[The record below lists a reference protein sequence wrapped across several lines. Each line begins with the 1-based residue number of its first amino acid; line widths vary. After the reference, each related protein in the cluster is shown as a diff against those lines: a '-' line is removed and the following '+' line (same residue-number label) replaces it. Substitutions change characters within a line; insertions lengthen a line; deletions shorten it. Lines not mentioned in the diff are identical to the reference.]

1 MSFELRDRDLL
12 GRIGRITVK
21 GKTLETPAFMPVV
34 NPLIETI
41 LPRKLKDEFGC
52 EIIITN
58 SYIIRNHFKD
68 IPNLELHKLLDYD
81 GVVMTDSGA
90 YQILVYGEVEVTQP
104 EIIDWQKQIGSDISV
119 ILDIPT
125 GWDVP
130 RETVEYT
137 VDETLKRAEAAL
149 PLIEDSP
156 NLWVGPIQGGKH
168 LDLVARSAKLV
179 GEMPFDVHA
188 LGSPTEVMERY
199 MYPVLVDMAMTAKLN
214 APVERPIHLFGAG
227 HPNIFAMS
235 VAMGYD
241 LFDSAAY
248 ALFAKDE
255 RYLTNRGTYLFK
267 GLQYLPCSCPICRN
281 RSPEDLRVLPKGER
295 QRLIAEHNMHVTMA
309 EIETVKQAITEG
321 SLWDLV
327 ETRAKGHAQMT
338 AALKTL
344 SKYSKYLEEGS
355 PGFKG
360 KGVFYYDYHSLAKP
374 EVIRYKRRLLEN
386 YQKPAD
392 KEMHVLLTE
401 PTRKPFNKNQGFRK
415 LKKHLEEYNDR
426 ISYSFMAAPYGL
438 IPEYLA
444 ETYPTSQYQ
453 MAKPLDHETIDY
465 TVTSIIEYLERHP
478 MKNTVIVYG
487 DTQLDNELIK
497 RLSGKYPTI
506 PSDELGDNETAEKL
520 VTLLNKIENI
530 R

>member
-41 LPRKLKDEFGC
+41 LPNRLKKEFDC
-52 EIIITN
+52 DILITN
-58 SYIIRNHFKD
+58 SYIIRNHFQEV
-68 IPNLELHKLLDYD
+68 PNLELHKLLDYN

-90 YQILVYGEVEVTQP
+90 YQILVYGEVDVTQP
-104 EIIDWQKQIGSDISV
+104 EIINWQKQIGSDISV

-137 VDETLKRAEAAL
+137 VEETLKRAEQAL
-149 PLIEDSP
+149 PLIEDTP

-168 LDLVARSAKLV
+168 LDLVAQSAKRI
-179 GEMPFDVHA
+179 GEMPFDIHA

-214 APVERPIHLFGAG
+214 APIERPIHLFGAG
-227 HPNIFAMS
+227 HPNILAMS

-255 RYLTNRGTYLFK
+255 RYLTNRGTYIFK
-267 GLQYLPCSCPICRN
+267 DLQYLPCGCPICRN
-281 RSPEDLRVLPKGER
+281 RSPEDLRDLPQHKR
-295 QRLIAEHNMHVTMA
+295 QQLIAEHNLHVTMA
-309 EIETVKQAITEG
+309 EMETIKQAIYEG
-321 SLWDLV
+321 TLWDLV

-338 AALKTL
+338 SALKSL

-355 PGFKG
+355 PNFKG

-374 EVIRYKRRLLEN
+374 EVTRYQRKLIEN
-386 YQKPAD
+386 YRAPEQKD
-392 KEMHVLLTE
+392 IRVVLTT
-401 PTRKPFNKNQGFRK
+401 PVKKPYSRSQGFKK
-415 LKKHLEEYNDR
+415 LKKQIKELNKR
-426 ISYSFMAAPYGL
+426 IDYCFIAAPYGL
-438 IPEYLA
+438 IPEHLA

-453 MAKPLDHETIDY
+453 IAEPYDNETIQH
-465 TVTSIIEYLERHP
+465 TVANIIEYLE
-478 MKNTVIVYG
+478 KNPLKTIIAYR
-487 DTQLDNELIK
+487 DTPLDQELIK
-497 RLSGKYPTI
+497 QLEGKYPAI
-506 PSDELGDNETAEKL
+506 LIEELGDTES
-520 VTLLNKIENI
+520 IEAILKQLTIN
-530 R
+530 

>member
-34 NPLIETI
+34 NPMIQTI
-41 LPRKLKDEFGC
+41 APKRLKHEFGC
-52 EIIITN
+52 DILITN
-58 SYIIRNHFKD
+58 SYIIRNHFRSVPD
-68 IPNLELHKLLDYD
+68 LELHNLLDYD

-104 EIIDWQKQIGSDISV
+104 EIIDWQKKIGSDISV

-137 VDETLKRAEAAL
+137 VEETLRRAEAAL
-149 PLIEDSP
+149 PLIKDTP

-168 LDLVARSAKLV
+168 LDLVAKSAKKI
-179 GEMPFDVHA
+179 GEMPFDIHA

-214 APVERPIHLFGAG
+214 APIERPIHLFGAG

-255 RYLTNRGTYLFK
+255 RYLTTRGTVLFEN
-267 GLQYLPCSCPICRN
+267 LQYLPCSCPICRT
-281 RSPEDLRVLPKGER
+281 RSPEDLRAMSHGER
-295 QRLIAEHNMHVTMA
+295 KQLIAEHNLHVTMA
-309 EIETVKQAITEG
+309 EMETVKQAIVEG
-321 SLWDLV
+321 TLWDLV
-327 ETRAKGHAQMT
+327 ETRAKGHAEMT
-338 AALKTL
+338 SALKTL
-344 SKYSKYLEEGS
+344 SKYGKYLEESS

-360 KGVFYYDYHSLAKP
+360 KGVFYYDYHSLVKP
-374 EVIRYKRRLLEN
+374 EVIRHQRKLLDNYGKPEN
-386 YQKPAD
+386 KDIQ
-392 KEMHVLLTE
+392 VLLTASS
-401 PTRKPFNKNQGFRK
+401 RKPFNQSSDFKK
-415 LKKHLEEYNDR
+415 LKRQTAGFNDR
-426 ISYSFMAAPYGL
+426 IHYCFIAAPYGL

-453 MAKPLDHETIDY
+453 SSEPLDYETIQH
-465 TVTSIIEYLERHP
+465 TISNILEYLEKHP
-478 MKNTVIVYG
+478 LRNTVVVYS
-487 DTQLDNELIK
+487 DNPLDMELVN
-497 RLSGKYPTI
+497 RLNGKYPILLIEEMGVEETTNRLL
-506 PSDELGDNETAEKL
+506 ELLKTF
-520 VTLLNKIENI
+520 
-530 R
+530 

>member
-1 MSFELRDRDLL
+1 MSFEVRDRDLL

-41 LPRKLKDEFGC
+41 SPKKLLEEFGC
-52 EIIITN
+52 DIIITN

-68 IPNLELHKLLDYD
+68 VPNLDVHRLLDYD

-104 EIIDWQKQIGSDISV
+104 EIIEWQKKINSDISV

-137 VDETLKRAEAAL
+137 VEETLRRAEAAL
-149 PLIEDSP
+149 PLIKDSP

-168 LDLVARSAKLV
+168 LDLVAKSAKLV
-179 GEMPFDVHA
+179 GKMPFDVHA

-255 RYLTNRGTYLFK
+255 RYLTNRGTYIFK
-267 GLQYLPCSCPICRN
+267 DLLYMPCSCPVCRN
-281 RSPEDLRVLPKGER
+281 RSPEDLGDLPQEER
-295 QRLIAEHNMHVTMA
+295 QALIAEHNMHVTMA
-309 EIETVKQAITEG
+309 EIETVKQAIVEG

-327 ETRAKGHAQMT
+327 ETRAKGHAEMT
-338 AALKTL
+338 SALNTL
-344 SKYSKYLEEGS
+344 SKYDKYLEEGS

-374 EVIRYKRRLLEN
+374 EVIRYQRRLINN
-386 YQKPAD
+386 YRKPMNKD
-392 KEMHVLLTE
+392 IHLLLTA
-401 PTRKPFNKNQGFRK
+401 PPRKPYSSNQGFRK
-415 LKKHLEEYNDR
+415 LKKQLDGYNDCVHYCF
-426 ISYSFMAAPYGL
+426 IAAPYGV
-438 IPEYLA
+438 IPEHLA

-453 MAKPLDHETIDY
+453 IAEPLDYETIQH
-465 TVTSIIEYLERHP
+465 TVNNILEYLE
-478 MKNTVIVYG
+478 KNPLKHTVILYR
-487 DTQLDNELIK
+487 DTQLDNELVK
-497 RLSGKYPTI
+497 RLDGRYPSI
-506 PSDELGDNETAEKL
+506 QIEELGEPETAEKL
-520 VTLLNKIENI
+520 LNLLKTIE
-530 R
+530 

>member
-1 MSFELRDRDLL
+1 MSFEVRDRDLL

-41 LPRKLKDEFGC
+41 APKRLREEFGC
-52 EIIITN
+52 EILITN
-58 SYIIRNHFKD
+58 SYIIRNHFRD
-68 IPNLELHKLLDYD
+68 VPDLDVHRLLDYD

-104 EIIDWQKQIGSDISV
+104 EIIEWQKQIGSDIGV

-137 VDETLKRAEAAL
+137 VDETLRRAEAAL

-168 LDLVARSAKLV
+168 LDLVAKSARLV

-255 RYLTNRGTYLFK
+255 RYLTNRGTYIFK
-267 GLQYLPCSCPICRN
+267 DLQYLPCGCPVCRN
-281 RSPEDLRVLPKGER
+281 RSPEDIRDLPKEER
-295 QRLIAEHNMHVTMA
+295 QTLIAEHNMHATMA
-309 EIETVKQAITEG
+309 EMETVKQAIAEG

-327 ETRAKGHAQMT
+327 ETRAKGHAEMT
-338 AALKTL
+338 SALNTL
-344 SKYSKYLEEGS
+344 SKYGKYLEEGS

-374 EVIRYKRRLLEN
+374 EVIRYQRRLINN
-386 YQKPAD
+386 Y
-392 KEMHVLLTE
+392 
-401 PTRKPFNKNQGFRK
+401 RKPRNKDIHLLMTSPQRKPYSSNLGFRK
-415 LKKHLEEYNDR
+415 LKKQLEAYNDR
-426 ISYSFMAAPYGL
+426 VHYCFIAAPYGV

-444 ETYPTSQYQ
+444 DTYPTSQYQ
-453 MAKPLDHETIDY
+453 IAEPLDYETIQH
-465 TVTSIIEYLERHP
+465 TVNNILEYLE
-478 MKNTVIVYG
+478 KNPLKHTVILYR
-487 DTQLDNELIK
+487 DTQLDNELVKQLDGRTHSIK
-497 RLSGKYPTI
+497 I
-506 PSDELGDNETAEKL
+506 EELGEPETAEKL
-520 VTLLNKIENI
+520 LSLLKSIE
-530 R
+530 

>member
-41 LPRKLKDEFGC
+41 LPNRLRKEFGC
-52 EIIITN
+52 DILITN
-58 SYIIRNHFKD
+58 SYIIRNHFQD
-68 IPNLELHKLLDYD
+68 VPDLELHKLLDFD

-104 EIIDWQKQIGSDISV
+104 EIIDWQKKIGSDISV

-137 VDETLKRAEAAL
+137 VEETLKRAEAAL
-149 PLIEDSP
+149 PLIEDTP

-168 LDLVARSAKLV
+168 LDLVAKSAKKI

-214 APVERPIHLFGAG
+214 APIERPIHLFGAG

-267 GLQYLPCSCPICRN
+267 DLQYLPCGCPICRN
-281 RSPEDLRVLPKGER
+281 RSPEDLRDMPQHER
-295 QRLIAEHNMHVTMA
+295 QRLIAEHNLHVTMA
-309 EIETVKQAITEG
+309 EMQTVKQAIYEG

-327 ETRAKGHAQMT
+327 ETRAKGHAEMT
-338 AALKTL
+338 SALKTL

-360 KGVFYYDYHSLAKP
+360 KGIFYYDYHSLAKP
-374 EVIRYKRRLLEN
+374 EVIRYQRKLVEN
-386 YQKPAD
+386 YRKPANKD
-392 KEMHVLLTE
+392 TRILLTT
-401 PTRKPFNKNQGFRK
+401 PNRKPYSRNQGFKK
-415 LKKHLEEYNDR
+415 LKKELKEYSDR
-426 ISYSFMAAPYGL
+426 VEYCFIAAPYGL
-438 IPEYLA
+438 IPENLA

-453 MAKPLDHETIDY
+453 IAEPLDYETIQH
-465 TVTSIIEYLERHP
+465 TVGNIIEYLEKHP
-478 MKNTVIVYG
+478 AKTIIAYK
-487 DTQLDNELIK
+487 DTPLDHELIK
-497 RLSGKYPTI
+497 QLNGKYPAVLINEIDNDAKEAILKQLNTI
-506 PSDELGDNETAEKL
+506 
-520 VTLLNKIENI
+520 
-530 R
+530 

>member
-21 GKTLETPAFMPVV
+21 GKNLETPAFMPVV

-41 LPRKLKDEFGC
+41 LPRKLKEEFGC

-68 IPNLELHKLLDYD
+68 TSNLELHNLLDYD

-90 YQILVYGEVEVTQP
+90 YQILVYGDVEVTQP
-104 EIIDWQKQIGSDISV
+104 EIIEWQKQIGSDISV

-137 VDETLKRAEAAL
+137 VEETLRRAKAAL
-149 PLIEDSP
+149 PLIEDTP

-168 LDLVARSAKLV
+168 LDLVAESAKRI
-179 GEMPFDVHA
+179 GEMPFDIHA

-214 APVERPIHLFGAG
+214 APIERPIHLFGAG

-255 RYLTNRGTYLFK
+255 RYLTNRGTYIFK
-267 GLQYLPCSCPICRN
+267 DLQYLPCSCPICRN
-281 RSPEDLRVLPKGER
+281 RSPEDLRDRSKGER
-295 QRLIAEHNMHVTMA
+295 QQLIAEHNMHVTMA
-309 EIETVKQAITEG
+309 EMEIVKQAITEG

-327 ETRAKGHAQMT
+327 ETRAKGHAQMM

-344 SKYSKYLEEGS
+344 EKYSKYLEEGS

-360 KGVFYYDYHSLAKP
+360 KGVFYYDYHSLSKP
-374 EVIRYKRRLLEN
+374 EVIRYNKKLLEN
-386 YQKPAD
+386 YQRPTEKD
-392 KEMHVLLTE
+392 IQVLLTA
-401 PTRKPFNKNQGFRK
+401 PPRKPFNKNQGFRK
-415 LKKHLEEYNDR
+415 LKKQTVEFNDR
-426 ISYSFMAAPYGL
+426 IHYCFMAAPYGL

-453 MAKPLDHETIDY
+453 IAEPLDYETVQH
-465 TVTSIIEYLERHP
+465 TVDAIMEYLEKHP
-478 MKNTVIVYG
+478 LEHTVIVYSN
-487 DTQLDNELIK
+487 TQIDNELIK
-497 RLSGKYPTI
+497 RLDGKYPTI
-506 PSDELGDNETAEKL
+506 LSQELGEEETAEA
-520 VTLLNKIENI
+520 LLDILKQINK
-530 R
+530 

>member
-12 GRIGRITVK
+12 GRIGRLTVK

-41 LPRKLKDEFGC
+41 LPNRLRKEFGC
-52 EIIITN
+52 DILITN
-58 SYIIRNHFKD
+58 SYIIRNHFQD
-68 IPNLELHKLLDYD
+68 VPDLELHKLLDYD

-104 EIIDWQKQIGSDISV
+104 QIINWQKQISSDISV

-149 PLIEDSP
+149 PLIEDTP

-168 LDLVARSAKLV
+168 LDLVAKSAKRI

-255 RYLTNRGTYLFK
+255 RYLTNRGTYMFK
-267 GLQYLPCSCPICRN
+267 DLQYMPCGCPICRN
-281 RSPEDLRVLPKGER
+281 RSPEDIRDMPQHER
-295 QRLIAEHNMHVTMA
+295 QQLIAEHNLHVTMT
-309 EIETVKQAITEG
+309 EMETVKQAIVEG

-327 ETRAKGHAQMT
+327 ETRAKGHAEMT
-338 AALKTL
+338 SAIKTL

-360 KGVFYYDYHSLAKP
+360 KGIFYYDYHSLAKP
-374 EVIRYKRRLLEN
+374 EVIRYQRKLMQNYRKPASKDIRLL
-386 YQKPAD
+386 
-392 KEMHVLLTE
+392 LTT
-401 PTRKPFNKNQGFRK
+401 PNRRPFSRNQGFKK
-415 LKKHLEEYNDR
+415 LKKQTKEYQDR
-426 ISYSFMAAPYGL
+426 VEYCFIGAPYGL
-438 IPEYLA
+438 IPENLA
-444 ETYPTSQYQ
+444 ETYPTSQFQ
-453 MAKPLDHETIDY
+453 IAEPLDYETIQH
-465 TVTSIIEYLERHP
+465 TVGNIIQYLEKHQ
-478 MKNTVIVYG
+478 MKTIIAYR
-487 DTQLDNELIK
+487 DTPLDNELIK
-497 RLSGKYPTI
+497 QLNGKYPAVLITEMDDDATEAILKQLATI
-506 PSDELGDNETAEKL
+506 
-520 VTLLNKIENI
+520 
-530 R
+530 

>member
-41 LPRKLKDEFGC
+41 PPRKLKKDFGC
-52 EIIITN
+52 DIIITN
-58 SYIIRNHFKD
+58 SYIIRTHFKE
-68 IPNLELHKLLDYD
+68 IPNLELHKFLDYD

-90 YQILVYGEVEVTQP
+90 YQILVYGKVEVTQP
-104 EIIDWQKQIGSDISV
+104 EIIEWQKQIGSDIGV

-149 PLIEDSP
+149 PLIENTTS
-156 NLWVGPIQGGKH
+156 LWVGPIQGGKH
-168 LDLVARSAKLV
+168 LDLVAKSAKRI
-179 GEMPFDVHA
+179 GEMPFDIHA

-227 HPNIFAMS
+227 HPNILAMS

-248 ALFAKDE
+248 AIFAKDD
-255 RYLTNRGTYLFK
+255 RYLTNRGTYIFK
-267 GLQYLPCSCPICRN
+267 DLLYLPCSCTVCRN
-281 RSPEDLRVLPKGER
+281 RSPEDLRELPKGER
-295 QRLIAEHNMHVTMA
+295 ERIIAEHNLHVTMT
-309 EIETVKQAITEG
+309 EMETIKQAIAEG

-327 ETRAKGHAQMT
+327 ETRAKGHPQMT
-338 AALKTL
+338 SALKTL
-344 SKYSKYLEEGS
+344 IKYSKYLEEGS

-374 EVIRYKRRLLEN
+374 EVIRYQKKLLNN
-386 YQKPAD
+386 YQRPENKD
-392 KEMHVLLTE
+392 IQILLTA
-401 PTRKPFNKNQGFRK
+401 PTIKPYNQSKGFKK
-415 LKKHLEEYNDR
+415 LKKITEEFNDR
-426 ISYSFMAAPYGL
+426 IHYCFIAAPYGL
-438 IPEYLA
+438 IPEHLA

-453 MAKPLDHETIDY
+453 ISEPLDYETVQH
-465 TVTSIIEYLERHP
+465 TVDNILEYLEKHSL
-478 MKNTVIVYG
+478 KHTVILCK
-487 DTQLDNELIK
+487 DTQLDKELIE
-497 RLSGKYPTI
+497 RLDGRYPTLLVE
-506 PSDELGDNETAEKL
+506 ELGETETADNLLKL
-520 VTLLNKIENI
+520 IETL
-530 R
+530 

>member
-34 NPLIETI
+34 NPLIGTI
-41 LPRKLKDEFGC
+41 PPKRLKREFGC
-52 EIIITN
+52 DILITN
-58 SYIIRNHFKD
+58 SYIIRNHFQKV
-68 IPNLELHKLLDYD
+68 PNLEVHNLLDYD

-104 EIIDWQKQIGSDISV
+104 EIIEWQKQIGSDISV

-130 RETVEYT
+130 REIVEYT
-137 VDETLKRAEAAL
+137 VDETLRRAEEAI
-149 PLIEDSP
+149 PLIKDSP

-168 LDLVARSAKLV
+168 LDLVAKSAKRI
-179 GEMPFDVHA
+179 GEMPFDIHA

-255 RYLTNRGTYLFK
+255 RYLTINGTLIFK
-267 GLQYLPCSCPICRN
+267 DMQYLPCSCPVCRS
-281 RSPEDLRVLPKGER
+281 RSPEDLRSLPHDVR
-295 QRLIAEHNMHVTMA
+295 QQLIAEHNLHVTMT
-309 EIETVKQAITEG
+309 EMKTVKQAIFEG

-327 ETRAKGHAQMT
+327 ETRAKGHAEM
-338 AALKTL
+338 ASALKSL

-355 PGFKG
+355 SGFKG
-360 KGVFYYDYHSLAKP
+360 KGVFYYDYNSLAKP
-374 EVIRYKRRLLEN
+374 EVIRYQNRLLQNYSRPEN
-386 YQKPAD
+386 RD
-392 KEMHVLLTE
+392 IHVLLTE
-401 PTRKPFNKNQGFRK
+401 PSRKPFNQSPDFKK
-415 LKKHLEEYNDR
+415 LKKQTDRFNDR
-426 ISYSFMAAPYGL
+426 IHYCFIAAPYGL
-438 IPEYLA
+438 IPEYLS

-453 MAKPLDHETIDY
+453 MAEPLDHETIQY
-465 TVTSIIEYLERHP
+465 AVGNILEYLEKYPLKH
-478 MKNTVIVYG
+478 TVIVYG
-487 DTQLDNELIK
+487 DKPLDRELIE
-497 RLSGKYPTI
+497 RLEDKFTI
-506 PSDELGDNETAEKL
+506 ICSEELGDEESTQLLIKLLETL
-520 VTLLNKIENI
+520 
-530 R
+530 